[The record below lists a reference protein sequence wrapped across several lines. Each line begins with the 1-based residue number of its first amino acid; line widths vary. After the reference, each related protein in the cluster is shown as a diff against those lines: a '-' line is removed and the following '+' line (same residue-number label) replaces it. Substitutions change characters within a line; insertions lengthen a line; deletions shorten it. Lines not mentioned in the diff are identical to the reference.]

1 MLATHLANPHL
12 SIQLS
17 ILLITPLATF
27 SRLNIGH
34 PLLDI
39 MPWHKCWL
47 AWCQVKTDQPVFVHT
62 IVQSL
67 DHTIDNLFS
76 SKHWPPFT
84 WHHAVAQMLVS
95 IMPSKG
101 WPPAWPI
108 RICPYNCPVPWSH
121 HWPPFLSQT
130 LATLSSWPNIDQ
142 PLLGILYLLYQG
154 SIRLQ
159 KHLSLS
165 QNKNWI
171 YFWPTTVTTQVKLN
185 SLQTASD
192 PRSNEHD
199 SFADTFG
206 RKNQVAMPTL
216 PRQKQELVPNFS
228 QLRTQS
234 MKMEPNLPD
243 AFCASKSATVNSL
256 QDKLISV
263 CIKIT
268 ADGQN
273 VCEQSRILQEL
284 CNWHLR

>member
-1 MLATHLANPHL
+1 M
-12 SIQLS
+12 QLS
-17 ILLITPLATF
+17 NLLITPLATF
-27 SRLNIGH
+27 SRPNIGH

-47 AWCQVKTDQPVFVHT
+47 AWCQVKAGHPLGQSAFVHT

-67 DHTIDNLFS
+67 DHIIGRPFS
-76 SKHWPPFT
+76 AKHCPP
-84 WHHAVAQMLVS
+84 V
-95 IMPSKG
+95 
-101 WPPAWPI
+101 
-108 RICPYNCPVPWSH
+108 
-121 HWPPFLSQT
+121 LSQT

-263 CIKIT
+263 CTKIS

-284 CNWHLR
+284 RNRHLR